1 MGQTLQES
9 LLNPTNRPQ
18 VVADCEQL
26 IDEQVRDSGLMVKGA
41 YKVVTAFKAGIIHDA
56 VDTLVDDFV
65 ARLEP
70 FYADFVASGGGSF
83 GDYLAGRGPEV
94 ANALLGV
101 TDERAA
107 QSDRATLRKAY
118 EQVRP
123 KGADNIEKALP
134 KLGKIVEKYTG

>member
-18 VVADCEQL
+18 VVKDCAQL
-26 IDEQVRDSGLMVKGA
+26 VDEQVKDSGLLVKGA
-41 YKVVTAFKAGIIHDA
+41 YKVVTAFKSDIIPDA

-70 FYADFVASGGGSF
+70 FHEDFVSAGGGSF

-94 ANALLGV
+94 SNALLGV
-101 TDERAA
+101 TDDRAA

-123 KGADNIEKALP
+123 KGQDNIEKALP
-134 KLGKIVEKYTG
+134 KLGKIVEKYTV

>member
-1 MGQTLQES
+1 MGTLQES
-9 LLNPTNRPQ
+9 LLNPTNRPS
-18 VVADCEQL
+18 VVKDCVAL
-26 IDEQVRDSGLMVKGA
+26 IDEQVGDSGLIVKGA
-41 YKVVTAFKAGIIHDA
+41 YKVVTAFKSGIIEDA

-70 FYADFVASGGGSF
+70 FHADFVAAGGGSF

-94 ANALLGV
+94 ADSLLGV
-101 TDERAA
+101 TDARAA

-123 KGADNIEKALP
+123 KGVDNVEKALP
-134 KLGKIVEKYTG
+134 KLGKIVEKYTA

>member
-1 MGQTLQES
+1 MTLQES

-18 VVADCEQL
+18 VVKDCVAL
-26 IDEQVRDSGLMVKGA
+26 IDEQVGDSGLIVKGA
-41 YKVVTAFKAGIIHDA
+41 YKVVTTFKSGIIEDA

-70 FYADFVASGGGSF
+70 FHADFVAAGGGSF

-101 TDERAA
+101 TDDRAA
-107 QSDRATLRKAY
+107 NSDRATLKKAY
-118 EQVRP
+118 EKVRP
-123 KGADNIEKALP
+123 SGAENIEKALP
-134 KLGKIVEKYTG
+134 KLGKLVEKYTG

>member
-1 MGQTLQES
+1 MTLQES

-18 VVADCEQL
+18 VVKDCVAL
-26 IDEQVRDSGLMVKGA
+26 IDEQVGDSGLIVKGA
-41 YKVVTAFKAGIIHDA
+41 YKVVTTFKSGIIEDA

-70 FYADFVASGGGSF
+70 FHADFVAAGGGSF
-83 GDYLAGRGPEV
+83 GDYLSGRGPEV

-107 QSDRATLRKAY
+107 NSDRATLKKAY
-118 EQVRP
+118 EKVRP
-123 KGADNIEKALP
+123 SGAENIEKALP
-134 KLGKIVEKYTG
+134 KLGKLVEKYTG